1 MRQRELVQAVVEGL
15 ARDVYAQVAD
25 AAINLGMNVMGFDPH
40 ITVDAAWS
48 LPAQVK
54 RAASVN
60 DVLRSAQFVSV
71 HVPLLD
77 STRHLVNHANIGL
90 MREGAVLLNFSR
102 EGIVADE
109 ALIDALA
116 AKRLAAYVC
125 DFPSAEVLDE
135 AATRSNP
142 LIFLVSTIF
151 ATAESCALAFV
162 TLR

>member
-60 DVLRSAQFVSV
+60 DVLRSAQFVTV
-71 HVPLLD
+71 HVPLAD

-109 ALIDALA
+109 ALIDALGSGA
-116 AKRLAAYVC
+116 PRLRA
-125 DFPSAEVLDE
+125 
-135 AATRSNP
+135 
-142 LIFLVSTIF
+142 
-151 ATAESCALAFV
+151 
-162 TLR
+162 